1 MVVVVHKP
9 WKAGRLE
16 RHISATFQTETLE
29 RSGGKNVANFA
40 LQKMFL
46 DVFWWPCILVP
57 DSCRYNLKPD
67 YNVLFGI
74 ACVSIL

>member
-29 RSGGKNVANFA
+29 HSDDKNVANFA
-40 LQKMFL
+40 LQK
-46 DVFWWPCILVP
+46 
-57 DSCRYNLKPD
+57 
-67 YNVLFGI
+67 NVLGCLLVALHISAWF
-74 ACVSIL
+74 L

>member
-16 RHISATFQTETLE
+16 RDISAAFQTETLE
-29 RSGGKNVANFA
+29 KNVANFA

-46 DVFWWPCILVP
+46 DVF
-57 DSCRYNLKPD
+57 
-67 YNVLFGI
+67 
-74 ACVSIL
+74 